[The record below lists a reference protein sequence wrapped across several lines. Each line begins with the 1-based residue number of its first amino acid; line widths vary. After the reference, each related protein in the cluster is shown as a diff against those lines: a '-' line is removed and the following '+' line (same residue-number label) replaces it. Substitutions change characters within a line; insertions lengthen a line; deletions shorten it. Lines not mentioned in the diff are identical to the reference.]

1 MTRKAPPRLQRSLDL
16 RFPPKDQEDRGRFQG
31 VLWGS
36 KGFRCLGFG
45 GLGFGVQGAGF
56 RSADREFKLGFGA
69 FVGLTA
75 LQGLVIGFHVVVS
88 FMVH

>member
-1 MTRKAPPRLQRSLDL
+1 M
-16 RFPPKDQEDRGRFQG
+16 
-31 VLWGS
+31 
-36 KGFRCLGFG
+36 FRVWGFG

-56 RSADREFKLGFGA
+56 RSADREFKLGFGVA